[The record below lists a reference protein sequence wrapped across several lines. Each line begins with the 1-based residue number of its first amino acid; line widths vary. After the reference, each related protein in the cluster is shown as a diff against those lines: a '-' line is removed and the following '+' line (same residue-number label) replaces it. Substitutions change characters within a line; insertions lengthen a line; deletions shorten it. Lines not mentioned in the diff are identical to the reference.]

1 MICGNTFQSCFDVLN
16 LINIRNV
23 YKDFIKLRERAIYF
37 SNSNRNS
44 FIDVAFGL
52 VKLKAEGKNYFCEEF
67 IVGP

>member
-1 MICGNTFQSCFDVLN
+1 MVCGNTFQSFFDVLN

-23 YKDFIKLRERAIYF
+23 SKYFIELRERAIYF

-44 FIDVAFGL
+44 PIDVAFGL
-52 VKLKAEGKNYFCEEF
+52 VKPKAEGNGYFCEEF